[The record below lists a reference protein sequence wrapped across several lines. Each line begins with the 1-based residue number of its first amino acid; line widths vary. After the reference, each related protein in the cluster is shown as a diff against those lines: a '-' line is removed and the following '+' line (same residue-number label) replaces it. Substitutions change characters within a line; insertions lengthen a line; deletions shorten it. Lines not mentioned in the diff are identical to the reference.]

1 MMRCPAKMS
10 LFILFAPI
18 FFQTALAI
26 TKYCNCIYFNQSYD
40 SASIQLFNQFHFENS
55 SLTTT
60 MAVVCMCIMHKTYR
74 WCKRQSNNNDC
85 CTLRSYDYFWNTVVC
100 MCIMR
105 KTYRWCKRRRQFNNN
120 GCYTLRSYEMLIIP
134 NIILL

>member
-40 SASIQLFNQFHFENS
+40 SASIQLFNQFHFENW
-55 SLTTT
+55 L
-60 MAVVCMCIMHKTYR
+60 K
-74 WCKRQSNNNDC
+74 QQFNNNSC
-85 CTLRSYDYFWNTVVC
+85 CTFRSYDYFWNAVVC
-100 MCIMR
+100 A
-105 KTYRWCKRRRQFNNN
+105 
-120 GCYTLRSYEMLIIP
+120 
-134 NIILL
+134 